1 MDLKELGL
9 VDAHT
14 HWYYQVKLSAVQ
26 AQVAR
31 YGKHSRNIL
40 DVGAGSGFFSE
51 EIAKRLPPKSVICVD
66 PFYSDEQ
73 LVEVG
78 NLQFLRSAT
87 VEKIS
92 NADIFLFMDVLEH
105 VEDDSDLLNDYVKH
119 AKEGAL
125 FVSTVPTF
133 MSLWSSHDVFLEHF
147 RRYTLAELEELMVS
161 SGLELVHG
169 RYLYG
174 SLFPAAWILRRV
186 IGKKEAKSDMRP
198 VPHLLNLFLKTFLT
212 IEHAVFTNR
221 FFGVSAMV
229 VARVPSRK
237 FNQE

>member
-9 VDAHT
+9 VDAQT

-31 YGKHSRNIL
+31 YGKQSKNIL

-51 EIAKRLPPKSVICVD
+51 QIAKRLPPKSVICVD

-73 LVEVG
+73 LVELG
-78 NLQFLRSAT
+78 DLQFLRSAPI
-87 VEKIS
+87 EKIS

-105 VEDDSDLLNDYVKH
+105 VKDDSDLLNGYVKH

-125 FVSTVPTF
+125 FVSTVPAF

-147 RRYTLAELEELMVS
+147 KRYTLAELEELMVS

-198 VPHLLNLFLKTFLT
+198 VPHLLNLILKKFLT
-212 IEHAVFTNR
+212 IEHSIFANR
-221 FFGVSAMV
+221 LFGVSAMV
-229 VARVPSRK
+229 VARVPSK
-237 FNQE
+237 N

>member
-9 VDAHT
+9 VDPQT
-14 HWYYQVKLSAVQ
+14 HWYYQVKLRAVQ

-31 YGKHSRNIL
+31 HGKQFRNII

-51 EIAKRLPPKSVICVD
+51 QIARRLPPKSVICVD

-73 LVEVG
+73 LVG
-78 NLQFLRSAT
+78 DGDLQFLRSAT

-105 VEDDSDLLNDYVKH
+105 VENDSALLNVYVKH

-125 FVSTVPTF
+125 FVSTVPAF

-147 RRYTLAELEELMVS
+147 KRYRLTELEKLMVS

-212 IEHAVFTNR
+212 IEHAVFRNR
-221 FFGVSAMV
+221 SFGVSAIV

-237 FNQE
+237 VDQE

>member
-9 VDAHT
+9 VDAQI
-14 HWYYQVKLSAVQ
+14 HWYYQVKLRAVQ
-26 AQVAR
+26 AQIAR
-31 YGKHSRNIL
+31 YSEKSRNII

-78 NLQFLRSAT
+78 DFQFLRLAT

-92 NADIFLFMDVLEH
+92 NTDIFLFMDVLEH

-125 FVSTVPTF
+125 FVSTVPAF
-133 MSLWSSHDVFLEHF
+133 MSLWSAHDVFLEHF
-147 RRYTLAELEELMVS
+147 RRYTLAELEELMLS

-174 SLFPAAWILRRV
+174 LLFPAAWILRRV
-186 IGKKEAKSDMRP
+186 IGKKEEKSDMRP
-198 VPHLLNLFLKTFLT
+198 VPALLNFFLKTFLT
-212 IEHAVFTNR
+212 IEHAVVANR
-221 FFGVSAMV
+221 LFGISAMV
-229 VARVPSRK
+229 VARVPSKK
-237 FNQE
+237 FNQN

>member
-9 VDAHT
+9 VDAQI
-14 HWYYQVKLSAVQ
+14 HWYYQVKLRAVQ
-26 AQVAR
+26 AQIAR
-31 YGKHSRNIL
+31 YSEKSRNII

-78 NLQFLRSAT
+78 DFQFLRLAT

-92 NADIFLFMDVLEH
+92 NTDIFLFMDVLEH

-125 FVSTVPTF
+125 FVSTVPAF
-133 MSLWSSHDVFLEHF
+133 MSLWSAHDVFLEHF
-147 RRYTLAELEELMVS
+147 RRYTLAELEQLMVS

-186 IGKKEAKSDMRP
+186 IGKKEEKSDMRP
-198 VPHLLNLFLKTFLT
+198 VPSVLNFFLKTFLT
-212 IEHAVFTNR
+212 IEHAVFANR
-221 FFGVSAMV
+221 LFGISAMV
-229 VARVPSRK
+229 VARVPSKK
-237 FNQE
+237 FNQN

>member
-9 VDAHT
+9 VDAQT
-14 HWYYQVKLSAVQ
+14 HWYYQVKLRAVQ
-26 AQVAR
+26 AQIAR
-31 YGKHSRNIL
+31 YSKQSRSII

-51 EIAKRLPPKSVICVD
+51 AIAKRLPPKSVICVD

-73 LVEVG
+73 IVEVG
-78 NLQFLRSAT
+78 DLQFLRLAP

-92 NADIFLFMDVLEH
+92 DTDIFLFMDVLEH

-125 FVSTVPTF
+125 FVSTVPAF

-147 RRYTLAELEELMVS
+147 RRYTLGELEHLMVS
-161 SGLELVHG
+161 AGLELVHG

-174 SLFPAAWILRRV
+174 SLFPVAWILRRV
-186 IGKKEAKSDMRP
+186 IRKKEEKSDMRP
-198 VPHLLNLFLKTFLT
+198 VPSVFNFFLKIFLS
-212 IEHAVFTNR
+212 IEHAVVANR
-221 FFGVSAMV
+221 LFGISAMV
-229 VARVPSRK
+229 LARVPSK
-237 FNQE
+237 N

>member
-9 VDAHT
+9 VDAET
-14 HWYYQVKLSAVQ
+14 HWYYQVKLRAVQ

-31 YGKHSRNIL
+31 YGKRARSII

-51 EIAKRLPPKSVICVD
+51 AIAKRLPPKSVVCVD
-66 PFYSDEQ
+66 PFYPDEQ
-73 LVEVG
+73 LVDVG
-78 NLQFLRSAT
+78 DLQFLRSAT

-92 NADIFLFMDVLEH
+92 TADIFLFMDVLEH

-125 FVSTVPTF
+125 FVSTVPAF
-133 MSLWSSHDVFLEHF
+133 MNLWSSHDVFLEHF
-147 RRYTLAELEELMVS
+147 RRYTLAELEELMLS

-186 IGKKEAKSDMRP
+186 IGKKEEKSDMRP
-198 VPHLLNLFLKTFLT
+198 VPSLLNFFLKTFLT
-212 IEHAVFTNR
+212 IEHAVIANR
-221 FFGVSAMV
+221 IFGISAMV
-229 VARVPSRK
+229 VAKVPSRTL
-237 FNQE
+237 NQE

>member
-14 HWYYQVKLSAVQ
+14 HWYYQVKLGAVH

-31 YGKHSRNIL
+31 YSKQPRNII
-40 DVGAGSGFFSE
+40 DVGAGSGFFSK
-51 EIAKRLPPKSVICVD
+51 EIAKRLPSKSVICVD

-78 NLQFLRSAT
+78 DIQFLRSAT
-87 VEKIS
+87 VEKIT

-105 VEDDSDLLNDYVKH
+105 VEDDSDLLNDYVNH

-125 FVSTVPTF
+125 FVSTVPAF

-147 RRYTLAELEELMVS
+147 KRYTLTELEELMVS

-186 IGKKEAKSDMRP
+186 IGKKDEKSDMRP
-198 VPHLLNLFLKTFLT
+198 VPYLLNLFLKAFLT
-212 IEHAVFTNR
+212 IEHSIFANR
-221 FFGVSAMV
+221 FFGISAMV
-229 VARVPSRK
+229 VARVPSK
-237 FNQE
+237 KLNQE

>member
-14 HWYYQVKLSAVQ
+14 HWYYQVKLRAVQ
-26 AQVAR
+26 AQIAR
-31 YGKHSRNIL
+31 YGKQSRSVI

-51 EIAKRLPPKSVICVD
+51 AISKSLPPRKVICVD

-87 VEKIS
+87 VDKIS

-105 VEDDSDLLNDYVKH
+105 VEDDSDLLNDYVKN

-125 FVSTVPTF
+125 FVSTVPAF

-147 RRYTLAELEELMVS
+147 KRYTLTELEDLMVS
-161 SGLELVHG
+161 SGLELVQG

-186 IGKKEAKSDMRP
+186 IGKKGEKSDMRP
-198 VPHLLNLFLKTFLT
+198 VPSLLNFFLKTFLT
-212 IEHAVFTNR
+212 IEHTVVANR
-221 FFGVSAMV
+221 FFGISAMV
-229 VARVPSRK
+229 VARVPPK
-237 FNQE
+237 KLNQD